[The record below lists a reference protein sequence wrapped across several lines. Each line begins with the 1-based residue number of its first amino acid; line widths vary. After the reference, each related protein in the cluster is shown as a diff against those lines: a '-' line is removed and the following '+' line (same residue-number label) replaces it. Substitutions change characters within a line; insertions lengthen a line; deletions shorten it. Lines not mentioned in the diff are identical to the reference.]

1 MAQNKFL
8 SFLNSMDKGASDRNS
23 ITEFLANIL
32 TPGDNMEYVDGQ
44 LLGSGGKPVENIGDK
59 TYYGTLGQANFAGND
74 PVKDGL
80 LSKMTSAPP
89 KLRPLGLLNKGERR
103 PDSMGVG
110 YRTNMRPDALDLP
123 MTSAPD
129 FEYDY
134 PSYAPGQNT
143 LNQAVTDQKGLGDN
157 SLESIRNTDAY
168 RLSRGNTNEAGYIDD
183 LMPLQDPPV
192 GSGRGNGAME
202 QQSREAQAKFNEF
215 LQLVDPSVVDNAR
228 NNPEI
233 MKVLRDAFFETYPN
247 LLRGIGGYN

>member
-8 SFLNSMDKGASDRNS
+8 SFLNSLDKGASDRNS

-44 LLGSGGKPVENIGDK
+44 LLGSGGKPVENIGDR

-74 PVKDGL
+74 PIKDGL

-89 KLRPLGLLNKGERR
+89 KLRPLGLLNKGQRDPVNDMMPGENTFAYQRDPINDMMPGERQIQYQ
-103 PDSMGVG
+103 PDPTGDMMPGEG
-110 YRTNMRPDALDLP
+110 
-123 MTSAPD
+123 D
-129 FEYDY
+129 F
-134 PSYAPGQNT
+134 SYA
-143 LNQAVTDQKGLGDN
+143 
-157 SLESIRNTDAY
+157 
-168 RLSRGNTNEAGYIDD
+168 
-183 LMPLQDPPV
+183 V
-192 GSGRGNGAME
+192 GSGRGDGAME

-215 LQLVDPSVVDNAR
+215 LQLVDPSVVDSAK

-233 MKVLRDAFFETYPN
+233 MKVLRDAFFKTYPN

>member
-110 YRTNMRPDALDLP
+110 YKTNMRPDALDLP

-129 FEYDY
+129 
-134 PSYAPGQNT
+134 
-143 LNQAVTDQKGLGDN
+143 
-157 SLESIRNTDAY
+157 
-168 RLSRGNTNEAGYIDD
+168 
-183 LMPLQDPPV
+183 PV
-192 GSGRGNGAME
+192 GSGRGDGAVE
-202 QQSREAQAKFNEF
+202 QQSREAQAAFNEY
-215 LQLVDPSVVDNAR
+215 LNTLDPNMVDTAI

-233 MKVLRDAFFETYPN
+233 MDIIRKMFFTANPG
-247 LLRGIGGYN
+247 LIRGMGGYN

>member
-8 SFLNSMDKGASDRNS
+8 SFLNSLDKGASDRNS

-44 LLGSGGKPVENIGDK
+44 LLGSGGKPVENIGDR

-74 PVKDGL
+74 PIKDGL

-129 FEYDY
+129 
-134 PSYAPGQNT
+134 
-143 LNQAVTDQKGLGDN
+143 
-157 SLESIRNTDAY
+157 
-168 RLSRGNTNEAGYIDD
+168 
-183 LMPLQDPPV
+183 PV
-192 GSGRGNGAME
+192 GSGRGDGAME
-202 QQSREAQAKFNEF
+202 QQSREAQAAFNDY
-215 LQLVDPSVVDNAR
+215 LNTLDPNMVDTAI

-233 MKVLRDAFFETYPN
+233 MDIIRKMFFTANPG
-247 LLRGIGGYN
+247 LIRGMGGYN

>member
-89 KLRPLGLLNKGERR
+89 KLRPLGLLNKKQRDPVNDIMPGENTFDYQRDPVNDMMPGERQIQYQR
-103 PDSMGVG
+103 DPINDMMPGERQIQYQPDPTGDMMPGEG
-110 YRTNMRPDALDLP
+110 
-123 MTSAPD
+123 D
-129 FEYDY
+129 F
-134 PSYAPGQNT
+134 SYA
-143 LNQAVTDQKGLGDN
+143 
-157 SLESIRNTDAY
+157 
-168 RLSRGNTNEAGYIDD
+168 
-183 LMPLQDPPV
+183 V
-192 GSGRGNGAME
+192 GSGRVDGAME

-215 LQLVDPSVVDNAR
+215 LQTLDPNMIDTAM

-233 MKVLRDAFFETYPN
+233 MDIIRDMFFTTYPG
-247 LLRGIGGYN
+247 LVKGMGGYN